1 MNKKDHEKDKCNY
14 RPISLLSVSGKIM
27 ESAVASSII
36 SHISDNS
43 LSNPHQ
49 WAYKKDHCTELLLSK
64 TTEDW
69 KRALDNNMVV
79 GIVFVDQLLILFLIM
94 CCFKSCKLIVI
105 TSPLLLAVV
114 FARVKL
120 RLVSP
125 KDLCSVSSYFLS
137 SVMICQT
144 LSVTVMVNCI
154 CMLTDTNMY
163 LARVALWTSSVLISP
178 NSVKILSSL
187 NRPSAT

>member
-120 RLVSP
+120 RLVSL
-125 KDLCSVSSYFLS
+125 KDLSSDPSYFLS

-144 LSVTVMVNCI
+144 LSVTVMMNCI
-154 CMLTDTNMY
+154 CKLTYHHVTN
-163 LARVALWTSSVLISP
+163 
-178 NSVKILSSL
+178 
-187 NRPSAT
+187 

>member
-1 MNKKDHEKDKCNY
+1 MNKKDHETDKCNY

-79 GIVFVDQLLILFLIM
+79 GIVFVDYTLILFLIM

-105 TSPLLLAVV
+105 KSPLLMAVV
-114 FARVKL
+114 LARVKL

-125 KDLCSVSSYFLS
+125 KDLCSVPSYFLS

-154 CMLTDTNMY
+154 CMLTDTTMY
-163 LARVALWTSSVLISP
+163 LIDLI
-178 NSVKILSSL
+178 LMW
-187 NRPSAT
+187 